1 MSCRLLEKFPLDNF
15 PEVLLQL
22 KNSFKTRYVSDT
34 IAVEPAF
41 VGVS

>member
-1 MSCRLLEKFPLDNF
+1 MSCRLLEKFPLNNF
-15 PEVLLQL
+15 PESVDS
-22 KNSFKTRYVSDT
+22 NSSKTRYVSDT